1 MSLLPRRVLVAAG
14 FAAILLAPSI
24 AQGEMWV
31 VRKYPQL
38 AKPSANTKL
47 RAGPGSF
54 FPQLD
59 TIGRGE
65 LIVVRSCNKGW
76 CQITQQDGGP
86 IGFMTDA
93 YLIFMGEIHG

>member
-1 MSLLPRRVLVAAG
+1 MSLLRRALIAAG
-14 FAAILLAPSI
+14 LAAALLGPS
-24 AQGEMWV
+24 AAHGEMWE

-38 AKPSANTKL
+38 GKPSANVKL

-59 TIGRGE
+59 TIRRGE

-76 CQITQQDGGP
+76 CQITQQDNGP